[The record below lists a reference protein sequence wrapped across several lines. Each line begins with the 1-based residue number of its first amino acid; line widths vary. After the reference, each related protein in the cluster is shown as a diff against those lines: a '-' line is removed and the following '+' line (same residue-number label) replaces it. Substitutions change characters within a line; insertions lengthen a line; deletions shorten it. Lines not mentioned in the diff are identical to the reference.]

1 MPKVVGVACRY
12 FSKPKAEIS
21 EKQSSLVQECG
32 QQMVELKR
40 ISETASREIHGV
52 ETEIKEFLR
61 ENRDFAQRFLAQS
74 A

>member
-1 MPKVVGVACRY
+1 MSTFMSVACRY
-12 FSKPKAEIS
+12 FSAPKAEIS
-21 EKQSSLVQECG
+21 AKQSAQAQECA
-32 QQMVELKR
+32 QQQVELKR